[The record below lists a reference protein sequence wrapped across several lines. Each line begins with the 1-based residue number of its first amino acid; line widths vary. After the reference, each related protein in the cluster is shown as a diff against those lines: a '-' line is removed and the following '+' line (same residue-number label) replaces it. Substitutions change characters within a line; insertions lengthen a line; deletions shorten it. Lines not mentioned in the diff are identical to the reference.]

1 MGAIYRGRHDIYFL
15 PGLWDK
21 FWVPVVMVLMVSGNL
36 VEKLRILKVLVIPKV
51 PKCGL
56 KFWEEL
62 FSCLCSDTATTLGN
76 SRAPGRRSILRLNG
90 GFLTRTGKTWGEQA
104 SGVNHVGR
112 RQRRSG
118 ECLTAYPGL
127 GKAPTYSICQ
137 FPWCESSHHG

>member
-15 PGLWDK
+15 PGLWGK

-62 FSCLCSDTATTLGN
+62 FSCLCSDTATMLGN

-90 GFLTRTGKTWGEQA
+90 GFLTRTRRPGVSRLQESTMWGDA
-104 SGVNHVGR
+104 SNALVNV
-112 RQRRSG
+112 
-118 ECLTAYPGL
+118 
-127 GKAPTYSICQ
+127 
-137 FPWCESSHHG
+137 